1 MPDFIDTLTFLTDQQ
16 RGTFREQDLLSAED
30 FAHVTLARLE
40 APPYSLST
48 GKASRVLRAAG
59 GSTVGPAPVTN
70 ITVTHAEGPDTS
82 TRIDMALAAARDDA
96 HKAGALIELGVAQVV
111 LGADDRIDVAATKAM
126 RQHVASGAPSGATWQ
141 GQRIA
146 SAEALSLPPIWCSPR
161 TQKPLQAGKDE
172 VTEVPWAEL
181 RLDGLREAAFGY
193 REGMFVGVP
202 DEAVFRRVKDDEFGT
217 RAKIQARMKA
227 LGVRPEEMDALVV
240 FQRPVLRDSAQWQ
253 VEPRP
258 LGQPLRTGAGSLV
271 SNLSNLLL
279 RIFDAGELRRFLGY
293 LPDGAAI
300 VMALPGPNSSA
311 ASVAFE
317 AAGYLQRHGLVR
329 RDLRDRLVAERP
341 RRVDEIDQVFAAA
354 GV

>member
-1 MPDFIDTLTFLTDQQ
+1 MPDFVDTLTFLTDQQ
-16 RGTFREQDLLSAED
+16 RGTLREQDLVAAED

-48 GKASRVLRAAG
+48 GKASRVLRTAG

-70 ITVTHAEGPDTS
+70 ITVTHAEPPS
-82 TRIDMALAAARDDA
+82 LANRIDAALLAAREDVAA
-96 HKAGALIELGVAQVV
+96 AGLLVWLGVPLVV
-111 LGADDRIDVAATKAM
+111 LAADDKIDVEATKAM

-146 SAEALSLPPIWCSPR
+146 STETLSLPPIWCSPR

-202 DEAVFRRVKDDEFGT
+202 DEAVFRRVKDDELGI

-240 FQRPVLRDSAQWQ
+240 FQRPVLHDSAQWR

-258 LGQPLRTGAGSLV
+258 LGQPRVSAGSLV

-279 RIFDAGELRRFLGY
+279 RIFDAGELRRFLRY
-293 LPDGAAI
+293 LPGGADI
-300 VMALPGPNSSA
+300 VAELPGPDAPPSQFATA
-311 ASVAFE
+311 AVE
-317 AAGYLQRHGLVR
+317 HLQRLGLVR

-341 RRVDEIDQVFAAA
+341 RRVDEIDQVFSAA